1 MAGRAVG
8 GGVGGVV
15 TAPSLAPPSSASS
28 SPSSLRSGYSTS
40 VVPPPP
46 LPSGTWARAPWPVPA
61 PQRVFCNRTL
71 DLGAISAVGF
81 DMDYTLAQYIPET
94 FERLAHD
101 EAAKK
106 LVERLGYPDWLLSE
120 RFDSRAVIRGLLI
133 DTETGAVL
141 KSDRHGYVKVAV
153 LGDRPLSSAERRGL
167 YNAPRHRPPV
177 PLGSARF
184 APIDTLFSLGEAA
197 LFMRLA
203 QAAESGE
210 RPGPPGGK
218 SLAQVYADLR
228 AAVDLCH
235 RDGAIKR
242 RVAENPA
249 AYVHRDPAL
258 VGLLEGLRE
267 AGKKVFLAT
276 NSLWDYTNVV
286 MTFLIDERVDEEAR
300 ARADWLEHFDVVFT
314 GTAKPGFFAR
324 ANDLFLV
331 DPRTGTLRNTQG
343 GAPTLPLDRA
353 AFIGPALGDLLGPA
367 DEQQAAA
374 GTGGGDA
381 TADGAG
387 AGGGGDG
394 GDGGLGGASP
404 AQRAQEVERRLIVQE
419 GAEQERRERERSV
432 GSDGSASG
440 GASGHGAGS
449 GTGPGAPSSPFSGS
463 SVPAPSARPN
473 VYQGGWYQDLHDKLS
488 VRSGN
493 EILYVGDHIYGD
505 VLRSKTDLGWR
516 TLLIIPELQRELQVA
531 GKLVRGEG
539 EEDVEEEEGEQE
551 EDEETREQLG
561 EGAEGAAAA
570 VEGGPSGGEFSPSPA
585 PADVSASPASEGEGS
600 DADAPYPPS
609 VPAPARLA
617 VLRARREELSVRL
630 ARLRW
635 EQQRKRDGRSRREW
649 AEAREGSESGSAAS
663 PDPRSSPSSPS
674 SPSAAPRPRPRAAA
688 PLPLGISCAASA
700 SPELEIEALTEQLE
714 ATRAEI
720 DRLMRHCAGSF
731 HPVWGPLLKTGT
743 QQSRYGH
750 QVERYACIYTS
761 HVGNLAAYPPTH
773 VFQAAPDLM
782 PHERD

>member
-1 MAGRAVG
+1 
-8 GGVGGVV
+8 
-15 TAPSLAPPSSASS
+15 
-28 SPSSLRSGYSTS
+28 
-40 VVPPPP
+40 
-46 LPSGTWARAPWPVPA
+46 
-61 PQRVFCNRTL
+61 
-71 DLGAISAVGF
+71 
-81 DMDYTLAQYIPET
+81 MDYTLAQYIPES

-106 LVERLGYPDWLLSE
+106 LVERLGYPSWLLEE

-153 LGDRPLSSAERRGL
+153 LGDRALTSAERREL
-167 YNAPRHRPPV
+167 YNAPRRRPPV
-177 PLGSARF
+177 PLSSARF

-197 LFMRLA
+197 LFMRIA

-210 RPGPPGGK
+210 RPGPPGGR

-242 RVAENPA
+242 RVAEDPA
-249 AYVHRDPAL
+249 AYIHRDPAL

-267 AGKKVFLAT
+267 AGKRVFLAT

-286 MTFLIDERVDEEAR
+286 MTFLIDERVDDEAR
-300 ARADWLEHFDVVFT
+300 RRADWLKHFDAVFT

-324 ANDLFLV
+324 ASDLFLV
-331 DPRTGTLRNTQG
+331 DPLTGTLRNTQG

-367 DEQQAAA
+367 DEEQAAKAA
-374 GTGGGDA
+374 GQPAVDGGEGEGARDDDLDGEDGA
-381 TADGAG
+381 TAR
-387 AGGGGDG
+387 
-394 GDGGLGGASP
+394 
-404 AQRAQEVERRLIVQE
+404 RAQAVERRMS
-419 GAEQERRERERSV
+419 AQERREETEQAESSRGEARRADPPTASASAQEEAADGSVRASSPPAARER
-432 GSDGSASG
+432 
-440 GASGHGAGS
+440 
-449 GTGPGAPSSPFSGS
+449 PF
-463 SVPAPSARPN
+463 

-516 TLLIIPELQRELQVA
+516 TLLIVPELQRELEVA
-531 GKLVRGEG
+531 GRLVRGEAGG
-539 EEDVEEEEGEQE
+539 EEGVEEEEEGED
-551 EDEETREQLG
+551 ED
-561 EGAEGAAAA
+561 
-570 VEGGPSGGEFSPSPA
+570 GGEDRAPA
-585 PADVSASPASEGEGS
+585 PRGDSASDSE
-600 DADAPYPPS
+600 AAPYPPS
-609 VPAPARLA
+609 VPATARLA

-635 EQQRKRDGRSRREW
+635 EQQRKRKGKRGARATDDDRGSPNADG
-649 AEAREGSESGSAAS
+649 ADAS
-663 PDPRSSPSSPS
+663 PDAPSAPASPRSVLFARSRSPT
-674 SPSAAPRPRPRAAA
+674 
-688 PLPLGISCAASA
+688 LPLGIACAASA
-700 SPELEIEALTEQLE
+700 SPEIEIETLEEQLE
-714 ATRAEI
+714 ATRQEV
-720 DRLMRHCAGSF
+720 DKLMRHCAGSF

-773 VFQAAPDLM
+773 IFQAAPDLM